1 MGINGYQG
9 NFTFEYGCRKYVCIF
24 RDMFMLPAY
33 IKYNKWKFDSP
44 GKKIENGF
52 AIGRQRCGRS
62 RRYRTAGGKIL
73 ILRSKLSKKQ
83 IDVYGYWIMQRI
95 IWAELPNR

>member
-33 IKYNKWKFDSP
+33 IKYNKRKFDSP
-44 GKKIENGF
+44 GKKSKTVLPSDGNDAEEADDTVPQAARFSSYGVN
-52 AIGRQRCGRS
+52 CPRS
-62 RRYRTAGGKIL
+62 RLMFTGIG
-73 ILRSKLSKKQ
+73 
-83 IDVYGYWIMQRI
+83 
-95 IWAELPNR
+95 